1 MPRNPLGV
9 LLRNRRAGEG
19 ALLWADPECTVRG
32 PALALSSPA
41 FVHGASIPAR
51 YRGHLR
57 GGDVS
62 PPLDWTAPPTGT
74 RELVLVVQDRDVP
87 FRKPA
92 THALTAGIDPAS
104 LGLVEGAIAA
114 DGPVPGLR
122 QGRGPLG
129 RRGWSGPMPIP
140 SHGPHTYVFQL
151 FALDRRPELEPGFTL
166 AEARE
171 AMSGHV
177 LARGRLDGTYEVA

>member
-1 MPRNPLGV
+1 MPRNPIGV
-9 LLRNRRAGEG
+9 LLRNRRAGED
-19 ALLWADPECTVRG
+19 ALLWTDPECTVDS
-32 PALALSSPA
+32 PAFALSSPS
-41 FVHGASIPAR
+41 FVHGAAIPSR

-62 PPLDWTAPPTGT
+62 PALSWTVPPTAT

-104 LGLVEGAIAA
+104 SGLVEGAIAVG
-114 DGPVPGLR
+114 GPVAGLQ

-151 FALDRRPELEPGFTL
+151 FALDRPAGLRAGFTL

-171 AMSGHV
+171 AMAGHV
-177 LARGRLDGTYEVA
+177 LARARLDGTYENA